1 MTKQELRDLVD
12 STDAR
17 TLSRIIAKGQDF
29 DQMKKDFQEEMAKVK
44 QEAADTWTR
53 RVKEKFKIRFYS
65 IFTATI
71 VGVLLITCLVG
82 CPRYNVYRSG
92 LQGEAELVRA
102 EQNKKIK
109 IEDAKAQLQSAQM
122 LAEAD
127 SIRAIGAKNVERIR
141 AEGMADAMEIENGKL
156 TDKYI
161 QYLWVRNID
170 KGDKIYISTEAGL
183 PILEAKK

>member
-17 TLSRIIAKGQDF
+17 RLTRLIEKGNEFDGAVTKLKNQLSEE
-29 DQMKKDFQEEMAKVK
+29 KDNTNRMAIEERA
-44 QEAADTWTR
+44 ER
-53 RVKEKFKIRFYS
+53 FKTRFYS
-65 IFTATI
+65 ILATT
-71 VGVLLITCLVG
+71 VGIALLLGCLVG
-82 CPRYNVYRSG
+82 CPQYGVYKSG
-92 LQGEAELVRA
+92 LQGEAELARA
-102 EQNKKIK
+102 EQNKKIQ
-109 IEDAKAQLQSAQM
+109 IENAKAKLQSAKM
-122 LAEAD
+122 LAESD
-127 SIRAIGAKNVERIR
+127 SIRAIGAKNVEKIR

-183 PILEAKK
+183 PILEAK